1 MSTRES
7 MSDSENVEQALNEH
21 DMITEA
27 VLADAYEEDG
37 DDEDAEPITAQKVL
51 EILETAWTNE
61 MCAPEL
67 LQHQSDMLELMMSQV
82 AHMEE
87 QMKDLDKNDFR
98 FVVHQMELERI
109 RYIMASYLRCRLQK
123 IEAFTQH
130 IINQDATYDV
140 ADKRL
145 SPEESK
151 YAQEFATNVD
161 EYFNK
166 VATRYMPN
174 QQRGEA
180 EQRVVAPNLMSH
192 VFLKANVAVSGV
204 IVGVDDE
211 EVDLTPGSQHIIP
224 YQLVSDLIQR
234 NQAKLI

>member
-1 MSTRES
+1 MNR
-7 MSDSENVEQALNEH
+7 VEFSQ
-21 DMITEA
+21 
-27 VLADAYEEDG
+27 
-37 DDEDAEPITAQKVL
+37 VL

-67 LQHQSDMLELMMSQV
+67 LQHQTDMLELMLSQV

-109 RYIMASYLRCRLQK
+109 RYIMSSYLRCRLQK
-123 IEAFTQH
+123 IETFTQY
-130 IINQDATYDV
+130 ILNRDAELDE

-145 SPEESK
+145 SPEEAK
-151 YAQEFATNVD
+151 YAQDFANHVD

-166 VATRYMPN
+166 VATQYMPN

-180 EQRVVAPNLMSH
+180 EQRLVLPNLMSH
-192 VFLKANVAVSGV
+192 VFLKANVAGTLGISNSHGVRISYVCFVLVSGV

-224 YQLVSDLIQR
+224 YQLVADLIQK
-234 NQAKLI
+234 NQAQLI

>member
-1 MSTRES
+1 MNR
-7 MSDSENVEQALNEH
+7 VEFSQ
-21 DMITEA
+21 
-27 VLADAYEEDG
+27 
-37 DDEDAEPITAQKVL
+37 VL

-67 LQHQSDMLELMMSQV
+67 LQHQTDMLELMLSQV

-109 RYIMASYLRCRLQK
+109 RYIMSSYLRCRLQK
-123 IEAFTQH
+123 IETFTQY
-130 IINQDATYDV
+130 ILNRDAELDEP
-140 ADKRL
+140 DKRL
-145 SPEESK
+145 SPEEAK
-151 YAQEFATNVD
+151 YAQDFANHVD

-166 VATRYMPN
+166 VATQYMPN

-180 EQRVVAPNLMSH
+180 EQRLVLPNLMSH
-192 VFLKANVAVSGV
+192 VFLKANVAGSLDISNSHGVRISYVCFVLVSGV

-224 YQLVSDLIQR
+224 YQLVADLIQK
-234 NQAKLI
+234 NQAQLI

>member
-1 MSTRES
+1 MSES
-7 MSDSENVEQALNEH
+7 EVALN
-21 DMITEA
+21 DQDASTEA
-27 VLADAYEEDG
+27 DLAGAYEED

-67 LQHQSDMLELMMSQV
+67 LQHQTDMLELMLSQV

-87 QMKDLDKNDFR
+87 QMRDLEKNDFR
-98 FVVHQMELERI
+98 YVVHQMELERI
-109 RYIMASYLRCRLQK
+109 RYIMTSYLRCRLQK
-123 IEAFTQH
+123 IETFTQH
-130 IINQDATYDV
+130 ILNQEAAREP

-145 SPEESK
+145 SPEEAK
-151 YAQEFATNVD
+151 FAQEFATHMD
-161 EYFNK
+161 EYFHK
-166 VATRYMPN
+166 VATQYMPS

-180 EQRVVAPNLMSH
+180 EQRIVTPNLMSH

-224 YQLVSDLIQR
+224 YQLVADLIQK
-234 NQAKLI
+234 NQAQLI

>member
-1 MSTRES
+1 
-7 MSDSENVEQALNEH
+7 Q
-21 DMITEA
+21 
-27 VLADAYEEDG
+27 
-37 DDEDAEPITAQKVL
+37 VL

-67 LQHQSDMLELMMSQV
+67 LQHQTDMLELMLSQV

-123 IEAFTQH
+123 IETFTQY
-130 IINQDATYDV
+130 ILNRDAEHEA

-145 SPEESK
+145 SPEESR
-151 YAQEFATNVD
+151 YAQDFVAHVE

-166 VATRYMPN
+166 VATQYMPN

-180 EQRVVAPNLMSH
+180 EQRLVVPNLMSH
-192 VFLKANVAVSGV
+192 VFLRANVAVSGV

-224 YQLVSDLIQR
+224 YQLVADLIQK
-234 NQAKLI
+234 NQAELI

>member
-1 MSTRES
+1 
-7 MSDSENVEQALNEH
+7 
-21 DMITEA
+21 
-27 VLADAYEEDG
+27 
-37 DDEDAEPITAQKVL
+37 
-51 EILETAWTNE
+51 

-67 LQHQSDMLELMMSQV
+67 LQHQTDMLELMLSQV

-109 RYIMASYLRCRLQK
+109 RYIMSSYLRCRLQK
-123 IEAFTQH
+123 IETFTQY
-130 IINQDATYDV
+130 ILNRDAEHDE

-151 YAQEFATNVD
+151 YAQEFANHVD

-166 VATRYMPN
+166 VATQYMPN

-180 EQRVVAPNLMSH
+180 EQRLVLPNLMSH
-192 VFLKANVAVSGV
+192 VFLKANVAGPLAFLNSYIWHCLMFV
-204 IVGVDDE
+204 
-211 EVDLTPGSQHIIP
+211 LF
-224 YQLVSDLIQR
+224 
-234 NQAKLI
+234 

>member
-1 MSTRES
+1 MKH
-7 MSDSENVEQALNEH
+7 VEFSQ
-21 DMITEA
+21 
-27 VLADAYEEDG
+27 
-37 DDEDAEPITAQKVL
+37 VL

-67 LQHQSDMLELMMSQV
+67 LQHQTDMLELMLSQV

-109 RYIMASYLRCRLQK
+109 RYIMSSYLRCRLQK
-123 IEAFTQH
+123 IETFTQF
-130 IINQDATYDV
+130 ILNRDAELDQ
-140 ADKRL
+140 AAKRL
-145 SPEESK
+145 SPEEAK
-151 YAQEFATNVD
+151 YAQDFANHVD

-166 VATRYMPN
+166 VATQYMPN

-180 EQRVVAPNLMSH
+180 EQRLVLPNLMSH
-192 VFLKANVAVSGV
+192 VFLKANVAGPLGISNTYVLRTYIHTYVCLLLVSGV

-224 YQLVSDLIQR
+224 YQLVADLIQK
-234 NQAKLI
+234 NQAQLI

>member
-1 MSTRES
+1 MTH
-7 MSDSENVEQALNEH
+7 VEFFQ
-21 DMITEA
+21 
-27 VLADAYEEDG
+27 
-37 DDEDAEPITAQKVL
+37 VL

-67 LQHQSDMLELMMSQV
+67 LQHQTDMLELMLSQV

-109 RYIMASYLRCRLQK
+109 RYIMSSYLRCRLQK
-123 IEAFTQH
+123 IETFTQY
-130 IINQDATYDV
+130 ILNRDTELDEA
-140 ADKRL
+140 AKRL
-145 SPEESK
+145 SPEEAK
-151 YAQEFATNVD
+151 YAQDFAHHVD

-166 VATRYMPN
+166 VATQYMPN

-180 EQRVVAPNLMSH
+180 EQRLVLPNLMSH
-192 VFLKANVAVSGV
+192 VFLKANVAGPLGISNTYVLRSSYVCFILVSGV

-224 YQLVSDLIQR
+224 YQLVADLIQK
-234 NQAKLI
+234 NQAQLI

>member
-1 MSTRES
+1 
-7 MSDSENVEQALNEH
+7 MSDTENLEQALNEP
-21 DMITEA
+21 DLSTEA
-27 VLADAYEEDG
+27 AYANGFEDD

-61 MCAPEL
+61 ICAPEL
-67 LQHQSDMLELMMSQV
+67 LQHQTDMLELMLSQV

-123 IEAFTQH
+123 IETYTQH
-130 IINQDATYDV
+130 ILNQETTRDA

-145 SPEESK
+145 SPEEAK
-151 YAQEFATNVD
+151 YAQDFASHVD

-166 VATRYMPN
+166 VATQYMPN

-180 EQRVVAPNLMSH
+180 EQRIVTPNLMSH
-192 VFLKANVAVSGV
+192 VFLKANIAVSGV

-211 EVDLTPGSQHIIP
+211 EVDLAPGSQHIIP
-224 YQLVSDLIQR
+224 YQLVADLIHK
-234 NQAKLI
+234 NQAQLI